1 MMRSKSPK
9 VQFSAQTH
17 SNSTPPAPPHIQ
29 TPREH
34 APLMGGLG
42 GLGLAC
48 ASKFEKVTP
57 FQVQTTAWVIFSWS
71 TFIERDFGIELLNAA
86 YL

>member
-1 MMRSKSPK
+1 MRSKLPK

-17 SNSTPPAPPHIQ
+17 SNSTPPHIQ

-42 GLGLAC
+42 GLRLAWPFC

-57 FQVQTTAWVIFSWS
+57 FQLQTTAWVIFSWS
-71 TFIERDFGIELLNAA
+71 TFTERDFGIELLNAA